1 MSAGWP
7 TTMSVWELQ
16 ALAPATVVGTVK
28 STQVDG
34 AETVDT
40 IGIENTSD
48 VPACDVRSEILS
60 GPQGGEVLPSFWTD
74 NALTLM
80 PHEKREV
87 TVRYRTA
94 LLAGAEP
101 HLMIEGFNVMPR
113 EINIADGK
121 VVPLAIKLVGCES
134 APARNGKPTVKLTYV
149 NAGTS
154 GPRYTSWP
162 IPLAVD
168 GQVVR
173 YAHVDVSGS
182 EGNLANRF
190 VCRPGGR
197 RARGEGGLPR
207 PRCDAGIREDHGD
220 AFADPIRASTRQDA
234 GVERDPRHGGQS
246 FI

>member
-1 MSAGWP
+1 
-7 TTMSVWELQ
+7 
-16 ALAPATVVGTVK
+16 
-28 STQVDG
+28 
-34 AETVDT
+34 
-40 IGIENTSD
+40 
-48 VPACDVRSEILS
+48 
-60 GPQGGEVLPSFWTD
+60 
-74 NALTLM
+74 M

-101 HLMIEGFNVMPR
+101 HLIVEGFNVMPS

-121 VVPLAIKLVGCES
+121 VVPLSIKLVACEP

-182 EGNLANRF
+182 KETSQT
-190 VCRPGGR
+190 VS
-197 RARGEGGLPR
+197 
-207 PRCDAGIREDHGD
+207 
-220 AFADPIRASTRQDA
+220 FADLAPGEHR
-234 GVERDPRHGGQS
+234 
-246 FI
+246 